1 MDFQV
6 GEKVRIRS
14 RKDLLC
20 EYGTDNEGK
29 LYVSCDNSRQTYHS
43 PRMAE
48 YDGFIAIVKEWFEES
63 RALFLEDTGWEWNQN
78 MVYRL
83 NETEV

>member
-6 GEKVRIRS
+6 GEKVKIRS
-14 RKDLLC
+14 RKDLIC
-20 EYGTDNEGK
+20 EYGTTNEGR
-29 LYVSCDNSRQTYHS
+29 LYVPRDNGYQTYHNPS
-43 PRMAE
+43 MTE
-48 YDGFIAIVKEWFEES
+48 YDGLIVTVKEWFEES
-63 RALFLEDTGWEWNQN
+63 RALFLVGTCWEWNQN

>member
-6 GEKVRIRS
+6 GEKVKIRS

-20 EYGTDNEGK
+20 EFGTNHEGK
-29 LYVSCDNSRQTYHS
+29 LYVPRDNGYYTYHNPS
-43 PRMAE
+43 MTE
-48 YDGFIAIVKEWFEES
+48 CDGLIVIVKEWFEES
-63 RALFLEDTGWEWNQN
+63 RKLILEDTGWEWNQN
-78 MVYRL
+78 MVYKL